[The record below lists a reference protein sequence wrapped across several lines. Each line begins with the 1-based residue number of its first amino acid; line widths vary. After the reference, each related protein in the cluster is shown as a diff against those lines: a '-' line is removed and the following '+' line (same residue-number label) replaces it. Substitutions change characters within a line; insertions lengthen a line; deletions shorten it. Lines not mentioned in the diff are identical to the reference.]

1 MRLIDKWFDDSDWP
15 RNPELDTFRD
25 AVWELKQDGQLRGW
39 LTTSVSIMRSFPIFW
54 EKQEQMWW
62 QTHWIDGQHDF
73 VEEDYGPG
81 WYTANELRDGYVL
94 VIDPKTQVEASFEA
108 NLMAGAER
116 DRLWKILGHGSI
128 G

>member
-1 MRLIDKWFDDSDWP
+1 
-15 RNPELDTFRD
+15 
-25 AVWELKQDGQLRGW
+25 
-39 LTTSVSIMRSFPIFW
+39 MRSFPIFW